1 MKKSIKFTLLF
12 ILIFLIGILIL
23 VTSINH
29 SLNDGDNMEV
39 ISPEDED
46 YGARL

>member
-29 SLNDGDNMEV
+29 SLDETDNMEL
-39 ISPEDED
+39 ISPELEEFSTMS
-46 YGARL
+46 